1 MATMSS
7 VIEHV
12 DRVKTNVDLEDDK
25 YEWMSR
31 LDGMIA
37 REVLHTELPAY
48 DLPADADRPLLV
60 QHPYDDLESLY
71 GMARIEFY
79 NHEYDHY
86 NNAVLMFTERL
97 DQYKAWALRTG
108 HTCTARNFRNIMG

>member
-1 MATMSS
+1 MATMNS

-12 DRVKTNVDLEDDK
+12 DRVKPNVYLEDDK

-60 QHPYDDLESLY
+60 EHPYDDLYSLY
-71 GMARIEFY
+71 VMAMIDFY

-86 NNAVLMFTERL
+86 NNAVLVFTERL

-108 HTCTARNFRNIMG
+108 HTCTAKNFRNIMG

>member
-1 MATMSS
+1 M
-7 VIEHV
+7 VKNIIKE
-12 DRVKTNVDLEDDK
+12 DIPLERVTV
-25 YEWMSR
+25 SR
-31 LDGMIA
+31 SEA
-37 REVLHTELPAY
+37 TELFTDRGEPY
-48 DLPADADRPLLV
+48 KTELINDLPADADRPLLV
-60 QHPYDDLESLY
+60 EHPYDDLYSLY
-71 GMARIEFY
+71 VMAMIDFY